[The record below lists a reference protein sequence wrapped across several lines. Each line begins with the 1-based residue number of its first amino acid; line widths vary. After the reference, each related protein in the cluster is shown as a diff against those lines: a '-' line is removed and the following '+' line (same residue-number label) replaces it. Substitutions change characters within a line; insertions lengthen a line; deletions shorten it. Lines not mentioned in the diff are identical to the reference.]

1 MKCVHRGFPNT
12 EISGTALFAAKI
24 WFGKHPNHHRLK
36 TFFLQEKTYLYY
48 YIA

>member
-24 WFGKHPNHHRLK
+24 WLGKHPNHHRLK
-36 TFFLQEKTYLYY
+36 TFFCRKKHTSIY